1 MSVIPGTL
9 ETRQRVRNGRR
20 REGQIADALKTQH
33 GLNLV
38 EPSDHEDKIRK
49 VDRWLVEGNTRTAVQ
64 IKYRES
70 GDDLLVEVWDK
81 WFGWDDPRNKLG
93 RDVQGDSKLYAVL
106 RVDQKTVVLTSAD
119 VLKKI
124 VQEMVDAAKAF
135 GWTVDHGPSS
145 KTLRYNKAGGRAELK
160 VQTDPYDGRTKM
172 VAYIPANVLIFENQA
187 KTYKVRLPANWK
199 E

>member
-1 MSVIPGTL
+1 MSLPGTL

-20 REGQIADALKTQH
+20 REGQIADALKQQH

-38 EPSDHEDKIRK
+38 EPTDHEDKIRK
-49 VDRWLVEGNTRTAVQ
+49 IDRWLVDGTSRTAVQ

-70 GDDLLVEVWDK
+70 GDDLLVEVFDRWD
-81 WFGWDDPRNKLG
+81 GWNGPRNKIG

-106 RVDQKTVVLTSAD
+106 RTDRQTVVLTSAA
-119 VLKKI
+119 VLKGI
-124 VQEMVDAAKAF
+124 VNEMVEAAKTI
-135 GWTVDHGPSS
+135 GWTVDNGPSS
-145 KTLRYNKAGGRAELK
+145 KTLRYFKAGGRCELK

-187 KTYKVRLPANWK
+187 KTYKVRLPK
-199 E
+199 EWQD